1 MYISP
6 LVYRPASSCIALN
19 RPPASL
25 AFGCITLLPMQLLL
39 ASKKLRLLALQINT
53 SISILTHLG
62 SGTVPGSGQFHLLA

>member
-1 MYISP
+1 
-6 LVYRPASSCIALN
+6 
-19 RPPASL
+19 
-25 AFGCITLLPMQLLL
+25 MQLLL